1 MGTVFKSNTS
11 IVKIDFTPFTGVKSM
26 TGDPFQGC
34 TNLEFVNMP
43 PNLTSTGEVF
53 QGISKLKKVT
63 FHEGY
68 KTASYC
74 LFEYVGGNLVLDLPS
89 TLTSMNAQTFRA
101 SPIPKVTFVMRG
113 NVGTFDPLKN
123 TNLVT
128 KIYVPD
134 AYLSNYQTYL
144 SGNGNLSKLAPL
156 SQYTEKPWDEV

>member
-1 MGTVFKSNTS
+1 MGTAFKSNTS
-11 IVKIDFTPFTGVKSM
+11 IVKVDFTFFTNVKSM
-26 TGDPFQGC
+26 TGDTFQGC

-53 QGISKLKKVT
+53 QSISKLKKVT

-68 KTASYC
+68 KATTYC
-74 LFEYVGGNLVLDLPS
+74 MFEFVGGNLVLDLPS
-89 TLTSMNAQTFRA
+89 TLTSMNGMTFRS
-101 SPIPKVTFVMRG
+101 SPIPKVTFVLRG
-113 NVGTFDPLKN
+113 NVGTFDPIKD
-123 TNLVT
+123 TWLVT

>member
-1 MGTVFKSNTS
+1 VGTAFKSNTS
-11 IVKIDFTPFTGVKSM
+11 IVKVDFTFFTNVKSM
-26 TGDPFQGC
+26 TGDTFQGC

-53 QGISKLKKVT
+53 QSISKLKKVT

-68 KTASYC
+68 KTTTYC
-74 LFEYVGGNLVLDLPS
+74 LFEFVGGNLVLDLPS
-89 TLTSMNAQTFRA
+89 TLTSMNGTTFRS
-101 SPIPKVTFVMRG
+101 SPIPKVTFVLRG
-113 NVGTFDPLKN
+113 NVGTFDPIKN
-123 TNLVT
+123 TGLVT

-156 SQYTEKPWDEV
+156 SQYAEKPWDEV